1 MEIVNQLNKELKV
14 MIVKMI
20 KEFKRKKKIQEN
32 GQSEKLE
39 VLNKEF
45 ENIKNNQTE
54 IKNTIPGVK
63 KIHLAWRNQQTKWYR
78 GIDQQAGRQR
88 GGNHQ
93 QVTGKKEL
101 KEMSATEETSRTTSK
116 LIFTQ

>member
-63 KIHLAWRNQQTKWYR
+63 KIHLA
-78 GIDQQAGRQR
+78 
-88 GGNHQ
+88 
-93 QVTGKKEL
+93 
-101 KEMSATEETSRTTSK
+101 
-116 LIFTQ
+116 

>member
-1 MEIVNQLNKELKV
+1 MEIVNQPNKELKV

-20 KEFKRKKKIQEN
+20 KEFKRKKKRIQEN
-32 GQSEKLE
+32 GQKLE

-63 KIHLAWRNQQTKWYR
+63 KIHLA
-78 GIDQQAGRQR
+78 
-88 GGNHQ
+88 
-93 QVTGKKEL
+93 
-101 KEMSATEETSRTTSK
+101 
-116 LIFTQ
+116 